1 MICINLLACLQFRH
15 AVIIWIFVGAIL
27 IRLERIG
34 LEVKESFSLQQWR
47 GGEGQKMEGKGRE
60 ENSFH
65 STFLAHFVFILYS
78 KSNMSPL
85 EGRLQAISLFWQS
98 LLP

>member
-1 MICINLLACLQFRH
+1 M
-15 AVIIWIFVGAIL
+15 GALL

-47 GGEGQKMEGKGRE
+47 GGGEGQKMEGKGRE

-85 EGRLQAISLFWQS
+85 EGRL
-98 LLP
+98 

>member
-1 MICINLLACLQFRH
+1 M
-15 AVIIWIFVGAIL
+15 GAIL

-34 LEVKESFSLQQWR
+34 LEVKESFSLQR
-47 GGEGQKMEGKGRE
+47 YGGGGEGQKMEGKGRE

>member
-1 MICINLLACLQFRH
+1 M
-15 AVIIWIFVGAIL
+15 GAIL

-34 LEVKESFSLQQWR
+34 LEVKESFSLQQYGG